1 MFYIN
6 TVSSEYPVTEG
17 FIRSEH
23 PNTSFVAPF
32 TSPEPYAFVAES
44 LKPEYDRLTH
54 KLVEGAP
61 VKTDAGYVRQWSV
74 EALPADV
81 VEENQKEALEARES
95 QVRGDRNSLLAQSDW
110 TQGKDI
116 SDNVSSAWAAYR
128 QALRDITA
136 QAEFPWGVQWPTQP
150 E

>member
-6 TVSSEYPVTEG
+6 TVSGEYPVTEG

-23 PNTSFVAPF
+23 PNTSFVVPF
-32 TSPEPYAFVAES
+32 TPPEPYAFVAES

-61 VKTDAGYVRQWSV
+61 VKTDTGYVRQWSV

-81 VEENQKEALEARES
+81 VEENQKEALEVREA
-95 QVRGDRNSLLAQSDW
+95 QVRGDRNMLLSQSDW
-110 TQGKDI
+110 TQLADSTADKA
-116 SDNVSSAWAAYR
+116 AWAEYR

-136 QAEFPWGVQWPTQP
+136 QAGFPWTIDWPTQP
-150 E
+150 